1 MEGRVKKSLFKKR
14 VRQFQQECLYIMTAN
29 IIYRLTSHH
38 MVQYILGKVMT
49 QILISKGQLVKS
61 AGLSVCPIWD
71 MYKLVLLSVIS
82 LLPVGNAD
90 LFIHRIGLSQ
100 YF

>member
-1 MEGRVKKSLFKKR
+1 MQGRDKKSLFKKR

-49 QILISKGQLVKS
+49 QILISKGQLANS

-71 MYKLVLLSVIS
+71 MY
-82 LLPVGNAD
+82 
-90 LFIHRIGLSQ
+90 RIL
-100 YF
+100 